1 MISKK
6 EKFFYGMGDLSA
18 NILFSAV
25 SFYLLYYLV
34 KIAGLTTF
42 LVPIIFMIGKVWD
55 AITDYLMG
63 RISDKTKNKFGKR
76 RIYMLLGAIPYGLTF
91 MLLWLCPFEMTKA
104 VKCIYFTF
112 IYMLYNTAF
121 TVVYIPYNSLSA
133 NMTNDYDERTSLNA
147 IRIIMANIG
156 ILLGAAVFSLLAE
169 GEESI
174 LYSIDGT
181 EKTAYAVAG
190 VIFGV
195 VAFTSMIIATLNVH
209 ERVEAEI
216 FNQYSFF
223 STLKQFFKLREF
235 RCNLLYYLLSMVGFD
250 IVMAIFMFYV
260 SDSLG
265 LGGGIIS
272 MIFIAIPLI
281 MAMISSIIWVKLTE
295 KYEKHKVYF
304 AASIYMAI
312 VLLSVLLVPKAT
324 DSATLTYVGLSITVV
339 LVGIGMSA
347 IQIIPYATLPDVVEI
362 DEYKNNVR
370 REGAFFG
377 IVQFI
382 YKLANGFAI
391 SMVSVILGL
400 FGYVENADLKE
411 GYENFTQPNQ
421 ALWAIRIVL
430 GLIPGILFLISSIFA
445 FRGKITRKHFNE
457 VKEELDKRK
466 NINKVEEV
474 K

>member
-1 MISKK
+1 
-6 EKFFYGMGDLSA
+6 
-18 NILFSAV
+18 
-25 SFYLLYYLV
+25 
-34 KIAGLTTF
+34 
-42 LVPIIFMIGKVWD
+42 
-55 AITDYLMG
+55 
-63 RISDKTKNKFGKR
+63 
-76 RIYMLLGAIPYGLTF
+76 
-91 MLLWLCPFEMTKA
+91 
-104 VKCIYFTF
+104 
-112 IYMLYNTAF
+112 
-121 TVVYIPYNSLSA
+121 
-133 NMTNDYDERTSLNA
+133 
-147 IRIIMANIG
+147 
-156 ILLGAAVFSLLAE
+156 
-169 GEESI
+169 
-174 LYSIDGT
+174 
-181 EKTAYAVAG
+181 
-190 VIFGV
+190 
-195 VAFTSMIIATLNVH
+195 
-209 ERVEAEI
+209 
-216 FNQYSFF
+216 
-223 STLKQFFKLREF
+223 
-235 RCNLLYYLLSMVGFD
+235 
-250 IVMAIFMFYV
+250 
-260 SDSLG
+260 
-265 LGGGIIS
+265 